1 MAWLLIDGH
10 NLIFQ
15 TPTLARKYKRH
26 PASVIESLARQ
37 AQQISD
43 IRPWKVVLIFDGN
56 ASHLHSSYTAPG
68 AVEILFSAH
77 NQSADTLIEKLSKK
91 IPEQEDIYIV
101 TADKAIAA
109 TTHSP
114 RTYILGPEWF
124 LNETES
130 TQHILS
136 ERLRRISQ
144 KAQW

>member
-15 TPTLARKYKRH
+15 TPVLAQQYKRY
-26 PASVIESLARQ
+26 PALVIESLVRQ
-37 AQQISD
+37 AQQIGD

-56 ASHLHSSYTAPG
+56 ASHFHSTHTSAT
-68 AVEILFSAH
+68 VEILFSAH
-77 NQSADTLIEKLSKK
+77 NQSADALIEKLSKK
-91 IPEQEDIYIV
+91 IPAQEDIYIV
-101 TADKAIAA
+101 TADQAIAA

-114 RTYILGPEWF
+114 RTYILSPEWF
-124 LNETES
+124 LNETQS
-130 TQHILS
+130 AQHIVS

>member
-15 TPTLARKYKRH
+15 TPALAQKYKRH

-37 AQQISD
+37 ARQISD

-77 NQSADTLIEKLSKK
+77 NQSADALIEKLSKK

-101 TADKAIAA
+101 TGDKAIAA
-109 TTHSP
+109 TTYSP